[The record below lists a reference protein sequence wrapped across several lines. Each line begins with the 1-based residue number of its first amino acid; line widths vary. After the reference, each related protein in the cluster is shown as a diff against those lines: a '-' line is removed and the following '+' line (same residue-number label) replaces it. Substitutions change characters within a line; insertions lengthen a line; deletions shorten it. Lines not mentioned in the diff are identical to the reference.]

1 MILGLHHITGHAPD
15 LQKNQQFYQDQLGMQ
30 RVKLTVNYDD
40 PSVFHIYYGDP
51 EGSPGSLM
59 TFFAPARWGRPSRQP
74 QVNGITL
81 ALPGVKPATIQD
93 EQGLNLHIVEG
104 DQARLVGARLN
115 VARAE
120 SSRRFFCE
128 VLGYQPEGD
137 RLVTPA
143 GDFVEIVEGEGGPG
157 VIHHLALRVADDAA
171 QSQWL
176 AKLQQA
182 GVATSPVMDRNY
194 FHSIYFREPGGI
206 LLEIATDPP
215 GFGVDEP
222 VLGDNLVLPSWLEK
236 LRPQLLERLP
246 AGALTK

>member
-15 LQKNQQFYQDQLGMQ
+15 LQKNQDFYQDQLGMR

-40 PSVFHIYYGDP
+40 PSVYHIYYGDP

-74 QVNGITL
+74 QVNGVTL
-81 ALPGVKPATIQD
+81 ALPGVKPQTLQD
-93 EQGLNLHIVEG
+93 EQGLNIEIVEG
-104 DQARLVGARLN
+104 EKARLVGARLN
-115 VARAE
+115 VTRLE
-120 SSRRFFCE
+120 SSRRFFQE
-128 VLGYQPEGD
+128 VLGYQPEGQ

-157 VIHHLALRVADDAA
+157 VIHHLALRVADDKA
-171 QSQWL
+171 QLEWL
-176 AKLQQA
+176 SKLHEQ
-182 GVATSPVMDRNY
+182 GVHTSPVIDRNY

-215 GFGVDEP
+215 GFGIDEE
-222 VLGDNLVLPSWLEK
+222 VLGQDLVLPSWLEK
-236 LRPQLLERLP
+236 LRPELSRRLTQV
-246 AGALTK
+246 ASK